1 MNSELEVRGEVSLME
16 GGGALPRKSGDL
28 VFHDNWERR
37 AFAIA
42 IALYEKGYYDW
53 DDFRR
58 ILIDQIDASGETALN
73 PMPDNPGYYE
83 HWLSSLEKLL
93 TERHILDSG

>member
-1 MNSELEVRGEVSLME
+1 MSSESEVRGEVSLME

-58 ILIDQIDASGETALN
+58 ILHGFASRNLK
-73 PMPDNPGYYE
+73 
-83 HWLSSLEKLL
+83 EK
-93 TERHILDSG
+93 HIFSIIQF